1 MPNKKAEVAMPKSSP
16 RLRKTMGRVMHEFKH
31 GELKSGRGGRAGK
44 VKSRRQ
50 AVAIALKEAGASK
63 YESEGAN
70 KRNQNPNARKL
81 AVTRINRRVK
91 ASRMWVRADGEKAA
105 PLWAERMRRGRR
117 REGANPR
124 ERAKVGLE
132 QRRPHQANSARTRDV
147 LLDGDYFERPTIG
160 TSSGLA

>member
-1 MPNKKAEVAMPKSSP
+1 MPKSSP
-16 RLRKTMGRVMHEFKH
+16 RQRKTTGRVMHEFKH
-31 GELKSGRGGRAGK
+31 GELKSGPGGRAGK
-44 VKSRRQ
+44 VKVAVRPLPSRLKRPVPQ
-50 AVAIALKEAGASK
+50 NTKAKARTSAIS
-63 YESEGAN
+63 
-70 KRNQNPNARKL
+70 QNPNARKL
-81 AVTRINRRVK
+81 AVTRINRRVR

-132 QRRPHQANSARTRDV
+132 QRRPHQANSARTSEV
-147 LLDGDYFERPTIG
+147 LSESITIEGPTIR